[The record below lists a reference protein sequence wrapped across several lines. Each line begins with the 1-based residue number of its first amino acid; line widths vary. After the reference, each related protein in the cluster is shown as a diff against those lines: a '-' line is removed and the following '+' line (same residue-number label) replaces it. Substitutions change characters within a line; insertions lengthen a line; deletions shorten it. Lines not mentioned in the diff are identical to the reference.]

1 LEQLERLELLR
12 LTWLERLERLELFEA
27 SMERMQ
33 LSQELGR
40 EILAMAQAQGA
51 SQGDAVMAESD
62 SFFVTVRLGEVEKI
76 SQAQEKRL
84 GLRLFFGSS
93 SASAS
98 TSDISRKSIDRLVD
112 DTVQMARAT
121 AQDPHGGLPAASDL
135 AQTFPELD
143 LLDEG
148 ARGIPVEEKIQMA
161 IEMEK
166 SALNYDPRIIN
177 SEGGE
182 FSNHFGRVIY
192 VTSHGFS
199 GEYSGSTFGHSV
211 SPIATQNGS
220 MQRDYWYSSN
230 RKFSR
235 LESPQHVGE
244 KAAQRALRRL
254 GARKIKTCAC
264 PIVFDP
270 EMAASLLRS
279 LSSALSGY
287 ALYKGASFLVGKLGT
302 KIASDLITVIDDGT
316 LPGALGSRPFDGE
329 GLPTRK
335 KTIVE
340 KGELKSY
347 LLDTYSGKKL
357 GMPSTGNAS
366 RSVGEP
372 PGVAPSNLY
381 LAQGTHSPDEI
392 IGSVKVGLYVTELIG
407 FGINL
412 VTGDYSRGA
421 AGIWI
426 ENGELTHPVEE
437 VTIAGNLKEML
448 QNIEMVGSDLE
459 LRGRIAAPT
468 LKISQMTVAGD

>member
-1 LEQLERLELLR
+1 MERLEL
-12 LTWLERLERLELFEA
+12 
-27 SMERMQ
+27 
-33 LSQELGR
+33 SQKLGS

-51 SQGDAVMAESD
+51 SQGDVVMGESD

-84 GLRLFFGSS
+84 GLRLFFDSS

-98 TSDISRKSIDRLVD
+98 TSDISRKSIERLVN
-112 DTVQMARAT
+112 DTVRMARAT
-121 AQDPHGGLPAASDL
+121 AQDPYGGLPLAGDL
-135 AQTFPELD
+135 ARDLPDLD
-143 LLDEG
+143 LVDEA
-148 ARGIPVEEKIQMA
+148 ARAVSVEQKIQMA
-161 IEMEK
+161 LDTEK
-166 SALNYDPRIIN
+166 SALNYDPRITN

-182 FSNHFGRVIY
+182 FSNQFGRVIY

-199 GEYSGSTFGHSV
+199 GEYCGSTFGHSV
-211 SPIATQNGS
+211 APVAAQNGS

-235 LESPQHVGE
+235 LESPQRVGE
-244 KAAQRALRRL
+244 KAAQRVLRRL
-254 GARKIKTCAC
+254 GARKIKTCHC
-264 PIVFDP
+264 PVVFDP
-270 EMAASLLRS
+270 DMGASLLRS

-287 ALYKGASFLVGKLGT
+287 SLYKGASFLIGKLGT
-302 KIASDLITVIDDGT
+302 KIASDLVTVVDDGT
-316 LPGALGSRPFDGE
+316 LPSALGSRPFDAE

-335 KTIVE
+335 KTVVE

-372 PGVAPSNLY
+372 PGVAPSNFY
-381 LAQGTHSPDEI
+381 LARGVHSPEEI
-392 IGSVKVGLYVTELIG
+392 IDSVKAGLYITELIG

-421 AGIWI
+421 AGLWI
-426 ENGELTHPVEE
+426 ENGKLTYPVEE

-448 QNIEMVGSDLE
+448 NNIEMVGNDLE
-459 LRGRIAAPT
+459 MRGRIAAPT
-468 LKISQMTVAGD
+468 IKISQMTLAGD

>member
-1 LEQLERLELLR
+1 
-12 LTWLERLERLELFEA
+12 
-27 SMERMQ
+27 MERFE
-33 LSQELGR
+33 LSQQLGR
-40 EILAMAQAQGA
+40 EILAMTQAQGA
-51 SQGDAVMAESD
+51 SQGEVVMAESD

-98 TSDISRKSIDRLVD
+98 TSDISKKSIERLVG
-112 DTVQMARAT
+112 DTAQMARAT
-121 AQDPHGGLPAASDL
+121 AQDPHGGLPAAADL
-135 AQTFPELD
+135 AQTFPDLD
-143 LLDEG
+143 LLDEA
-148 ARGIPVEEKIQMA
+148 ARGVSVEEKIDMA
-161 IEMEK
+161 LEMEQ
-166 SALNYDPRIIN
+166 SALNYDPRITN

-192 VTSHGFS
+192 VTSHGFA

-211 SPIATQNGS
+211 TPLATQDGS

-235 LESPQHVGE
+235 LESPKSVGE

-254 GARKIKTCAC
+254 GARKIKTCEC

-287 ALYKGASFLVGKLGT
+287 ALYKGASFLIDKIGT
-302 KIASDLITVIDDGT
+302 KIASDWVTVVDDGI
-316 LPGALGSRPFDGE
+316 LPGAMGSRPFDGE

-335 KTIVE
+335 KTVVE
-340 KGELKSY
+340 KGELRSY
-347 LLDTYSGKKL
+347 LLDTYSGRKL
-357 GMPSTGNAS
+357 GMASTGNAT
-366 RSVGEP
+366 RSVGEA

-381 LAQGTHSPDEI
+381 LTPGTHSPDDI
-392 IGSVKVGLYVTELIG
+392 IRSVKAGLYVTELIG
-407 FGINL
+407 FGVNL

-426 ENGELTHPVEE
+426 ENGELTYPVEE
-437 VTIAGNLKEML
+437 VTIAGNLKPML

-468 LKISQMTVAGD
+468 VKISQMTVAGD